1 MKKPVRLVLL
11 VSVLCAVSFTTVSTA
26 NAAAGLTAEGKAQL
40 ESDWL
45 MQCGNKPSAKFIT
58 DEIGWA
64 RELAARLAKIKD
76 CPSMKTQL
84 DTLAQ
89 LEKKVAGTKDAA
101 AIKTLYFEVRAVKRE
116 IMFAN
121 PLVDFD
127 RIVLIDNPFPNGKK
141 GDATNEWRHEAR
153 HRNGYMA
160 VMGGKLLSVGL
171 NPGGETKSLFG
182 DKVGSFWR
190 PDVHFDGKKIVVSF
204 QPEGDKSYHLY
215 EVDSEGK
222 KVKQL
227 TFGDYDDLD
236 PVYTPDNH
244 ITFCSS
250 RAHTYV
256 RCMPMTHAYAVSRCD
271 ADGKNIYVVSRN
283 GEAEYMASVLNDGRV
298 IYTRW
303 EYTEKPLWRVQ
314 SLWTM
319 NPDGT
324 NVQTFWGN
332 QSRWP
337 DVLTEARAIPGSNR
351 VMFTGLGHHD
361 WFNGSLGIIDPAGG
375 LNYPNGLTKVT
386 PDVRWTEVG
395 DGPAEK
401 TESKTYHS
409 CKNFRAYKTPYPL
422 SEEDFLCS
430 AIVTGH
436 GRFQLYLMDVHG
448 NRELIYKG
456 KENGYYA
463 MPLKARKAPPAS
475 PDRVKWP
482 KIGTNET
489 AASGVLYSNDVFSNA
504 PKILKEKGKYIRS
517 VVMDPKSYTT
527 WHKTVQHDGPAIS
540 VFQADGVKRILG
552 TTPIEKDG
560 SVCMEI
566 PAGVAVSFQVLDEK
580 KQCIHIMRSFTGV
593 MPGEMRGCFGCHE
606 SKLSTRGNPAAGSN
620 SIAMKKGPKKPVEP
634 PWGYS
639 TSISYTRFVQPV
651 LDKNCAKC
659 HKDPKHKAF
668 AKLNMTY
675 RPSKHRWRTRVNTRP
690 DEVSPFTEPYYTL
703 VGGGC
708 RWGNGSKKIPLA
720 GVYIVESYN
729 DRKGDGTDMKTLPP
743 YSAFSPKS
751 TLIKNA
757 SSGEHHKVK
766 VSPEDLEMLVAWV
779 DCNGPYLGDEEIRQM
794 YDPISFAAENISA
807 VRPRVATAPVI
818 NRFNIRQ
825 DGDSMKVSGPLKLSK
840 KVIKRAPRAPGKSG
854 KPAKPITYT
863 KLVKVTYGAGKN
875 CKDVTAIVTK
885 MKNKTGVIAIPGG
898 HNGLFGDPAA
908 GTVKELIVTFEL
920 NGKQQTAKFREDTPV
935 TLNPPSAKKSK

>member
-1 MKKPVRLVLL
+1 MNKLSRI
-11 VSVLCAVSFTTVSTA
+11 AVFAAVCLAVTSAVSTA
-26 NAAAGLTAEGKAQL
+26 SAAEITAEGQAQL
-40 ESDWL
+40 EADWL
-45 MQCGNKPSAKFIT
+45 MQCENKPTVKRIS
-58 DEIGWA
+58 DEIVWG
-64 RELAARLAKIKD
+64 RQLAARLTKLKGCKSLKA
-76 CPSMKTQL
+76 PL
-84 DTLAQ
+84 DTLTQ
-89 LEKKVAGTKDAA
+89 LEKQVAGAKTPE
-101 AIKTLYFEVRAVKRE
+101 AIKKLYFEVRAAKRK

-127 RIVLIDNPFPNGKK
+127 KIVLIDNPYPYGKR

-160 VMGGKLLSVGL
+160 VMGGKLLVVGL
-171 NPGGETKSLFG
+171 NPGGKVKSLFG
-182 DKVGSFWR
+182 DREGSFWR
-190 PDVHFDGKKIVVSF
+190 PDVHFSGKKIVVSF
-204 QPEGDKSYHLY
+204 QPKGHKSFHLY

-283 GEAEYMASVLNDGRV
+283 GEAEYMASVLNDGRI

-303 EYTEKPLWRVQ
+303 EYTDKALWRIQ

-324 NVQTFWGN
+324 NVQAFWGN

-351 VMFTGLGHHD
+351 IMFTGLGHHD
-361 WFNGSLGIIDPAGG
+361 WFRGALGMIDPSKG

-386 PDVRWTEVG
+386 PEVRWTEVG

-409 CKNFRAYKTPYPL
+409 CKSFKAYKTPYPL

-430 AIVTGH
+430 AS
-436 GRFQLYLMDVHG
+436 RAKRLSPFLLYLMDVHG

-456 KENGYYA
+456 KFNGYYA
-463 MPLKARKAPPAS
+463 MPLKARKAPPAL
-475 PDRVKWP
+475 PDLVKWP
-482 KIGTNET
+482 KIGSGEK
-489 AASGVLYSNDVFSNA
+489 AAPGILYSNDVFDNA
-504 PKILKEKGKYIRS
+504 PKILKGKGKYIRV

-527 WHKTVQHDGPAIS
+527 WHKTVQHDGPAVS

-552 TTPIEKDG
+552 TLPIEKDG
-560 SVCMEI
+560 SICMKI
-566 PAGVAVSFQVLDEK
+566 PAGAAVSFQMLDEK
-580 KQCIHIMRSFTGV
+580 KQCIHVMRSFTGV
-593 MPGEMRGCFGCHE
+593 MPGEVRGCFGCHE
-606 SKLSTRGNPAAGSN
+606 SKLSTRGNPAAMSN
-620 SIAMKKGPKKPVEP
+620 SIAIRKGAQKPVEP
-634 PWGYS
+634 PWGYK
-639 TSISYTRFVQPV
+639 TSISYARFVQPV

-659 HKDPKHKAF
+659 HNDPKHKAY
-668 AKLNMTY
+668 AKLNMTL
-675 RPSKHRWRTRVNTRP
+675 RPSKHGWRTRVNTRP
-690 DEVSPFTEPYYTL
+690 DDVSPFTEPYYTL
-703 VGGGC
+703 VGGGQG
-708 RWGNGSKKIPLA
+708 WGGRQHKKTLS

-729 DRKGDGTDMKTLPP
+729 DRDGNGSDLKTLPP
-743 YSAFSPKS
+743 YSAFSPVS

-757 SSGEHHKVK
+757 SSGKHHKVK
-766 VSPEDLEMLVAWV
+766 VSAEDLEKLVAWV
-779 DCNGPYLGDEEIRQM
+779 DLNGPYLGDEEIRKM
-794 YDPISFAAENISA
+794 YDPVSYAAENISA

-818 NRFNIRQ
+818 DRFNIRQ
-825 DGDSMKVSGPLKLSK
+825 DGDSMKISGPLKLSK
-840 KVIKRAPRAPGKSG
+840 KPIKKGPPRARRAPRASKA
-854 KPAKPITYT
+854 AKKLPCT
-863 KLVKVTYGAGKN
+863 KIIKVTYGAGKN
-875 CKDVTAIVTK
+875 IEDVTAIVLK
-885 MKNKTGVIAIPGG
+885 MKNKAGVTVIPGN
-898 HNGLFGDPAA
+898 HNDSFGDPIN
-908 GTVKELIVTFEL
+908 GTPKHLVITYEL
-920 NGKQQTAKFREDTPV
+920 NGKQLTAKFAENTPV
-935 TLNPPSAKKSK
+935 TLTPPAKK

>member
-1 MKKPVRLVLL
+1 MNKLSRIAILATVCFAVLG
-11 VSVLCAVSFTTVSTA
+11 SMSTGA
-26 NAAAGLTAEGKAQL
+26 SAITPEGQAQL
-40 ESDWL
+40 DADWL
-45 MQCGNKPSAKFIT
+45 VQCGGKPTAKMVT

-64 RELAARLAKIKD
+64 RELAARLEKIKG
-76 CPSMKTQL
+76 CPSLKA
-84 DTLAQ
+84 DLAKLAE
-89 LEKKVAGTKDAA
+89 LEKQIAGAKDAEA
-101 AIKTLYFEVRAVKRE
+101 AKKLYLAVRAAKRK

-121 PLVDFD
+121 PLINFD
-127 RIVLIDNPFPNGKK
+127 KIVLIDNPFPNGKK

-171 NPGGETKSLFG
+171 DPGSKATSLFG
-182 DKVGSFWR
+182 DRIGSFWR
-190 PDVHFDGKKIVVSF
+190 PDVHFNGKKIVVSF
-204 QPEGDKSYHLY
+204 QPTGHKSFHLY

-222 KVKQL
+222 NVKQL

-236 PVYTPDNH
+236 PIYTPDNH

-303 EYTEKPLWRVQ
+303 EYTEKALWRIQ

-324 NVQTFWGN
+324 NVQVFWGN

-361 WFNGSLGIIDPAGG
+361 WFNGSLGIIDPAKG
-375 LNYPNGLTKVT
+375 LNYPDGLTKVT
-386 PDVRWTEVG
+386 PEVRWTEVG
-395 DGPAEK
+395 DGPKEK

-409 CKNFRAYKTPYPL
+409 CKAFRAYKTPYPL

-430 AIVTGH
+430 AIVSGGRG
-436 GRFQLYLMDVHG
+436 GRFQLYLMDIHG
-448 NRELIYKG
+448 NRELIHKG
-456 KENGYYA
+456 NHNAYYA
-463 MPLKARKAPPAS
+463 MPLVARKAPPAL
-475 PDRVKWP
+475 PDRVAWP
-482 KIGTNET
+482 KIGSGQK

-527 WHKTVQHDGPAIS
+527 WHKTVQHDGPAVS

-560 SVCMEI
+560 SICMEI
-566 PAGVAVSFQVLDEK
+566 PAGIAVSFQVLDEK
-580 KQCIHIMRSFTGV
+580 KQCIHVMRSFTGV
-593 MPGEMRGCFGCHE
+593 MPGETRGCFGCHE

-634 PWGYS
+634 AWGYN

-651 LDKNCAKC
+651 LDKNCGKC
-659 HKDPKHKAF
+659 HQDPKHKAF

-690 DEVSPFTEPYYTL
+690 DDVSPFTEPYYTL
-703 VGGGC
+703 VGGGQG
-708 RWGNGSKKIPLA
+708 WGGRQKKMPLS
-720 GVYIVESYN
+720 GVYVVESYN
-729 DRKGDGTDMKTLPP
+729 SGGDGSDLKTLPP

-766 VSPEDLEMLVAWV
+766 VSAADLAMLVAWV
-779 DCNGPYLGDEEIRQM
+779 DLNGPYLGDEEIRNM
-794 YDPISFAAENISA
+794 YDPISYAAENISA
-807 VRPRVATAPVI
+807 VRPRVATAPMI
-818 NRFNIRQ
+818 DRFNIRQ
-825 DGDSMKVSGPLKLSK
+825 DGDSAKVSGPLKLSK
-840 KVIKRAPRAPGKSG
+840 KAIKQAPPRPSKSPK
-854 KPAKPITYT
+854 KPKTLVYT
-863 KLVKVTYGAGKN
+863 KILKVTYGAGKN
-875 CKDVTAIVTK
+875 VNDVTAKVTESA
-885 MKNKTGVIAIPGG
+885 NKTGIITISSE
-898 HNGLFGDPAA
+898 HNTLFGDPIN
-908 GTVKELIVTFEL
+908 GTVKELVITFEHK
-920 NGKQQTAKFREDTPV
+920 GKKQTVKALRST
-935 TLNPPSAKKSK
+935 

>member
-1 MKKPVRLVLL
+1 METSRMRNTAKFLLFVLIL
-11 VSVLCAVSFTTVSTA
+11 SAMSFTAPPIAS
-26 NAAAGLTAEGKAQL
+26 AAAAITPEGQTQL
-40 ESDWL
+40 EADWL
-45 MQCGNKPSAKFIT
+45 MQCSNKPSTKLIT

-64 RELAARLAKIKD
+64 RELAARLAKIKR
-76 CPSMKTQL
+76 CPSLKAHLDKLTQF
-84 DTLAQ
+84 
-89 LEKKVAGTKDAA
+89 EKQVAEAKAA
-101 AIKTLYFEVRAVKRE
+101 DAIKKLYFEVRTVKRA

-127 RIVLIDNPFPNGKK
+127 KIVLIDNPFPNGKR

-171 NPGGETKSLFG
+171 DPGSEAKSLFG

-204 QPEGDKSYHLY
+204 QPQGHKSFHLY
-215 EVDSEGK
+215 QVDSEGK
-222 KVKQL
+222 EVKQL

-236 PVYTPDNH
+236 PVYTPDDH

-303 EYTEKPLWRVQ
+303 EYTEKALWRIQ

-337 DVLTEARAIPGSNR
+337 DVLTEARAIPGSRR

-361 WFNGSLGIIDPAGG
+361 WFNGALGIIDPAGG
-375 LNYPNGLTKVT
+375 LNYPDGLTKVT
-386 PDVRWTEVG
+386 PEVRWTEVG

-401 TESKTYHS
+401 TESRTYHS
-409 CKNFRAYKTPYPL
+409 CRNFRAYKTPYPL

-430 AIVTGH
+430 AIVSGS

-456 KENGYYA
+456 RHNGYYA
-463 MPLKARKAPPAS
+463 MPLAARTAPPAI

-482 KIGTNET
+482 KIGSNENP
-489 AASGVLYSNDVFSNA
+489 APGVLYSNDVFSNA

-560 SVCMEI
+560 SICMEI
-566 PAGVAVSFQVLDEK
+566 PPGVAVSFQMLDEK
-580 KQCIHIMRSFTGV
+580 KQCIHVMRSFTGV

-606 SKLSTRGNPAAGSN
+606 SNLSTRGNPAAGSN
-620 SIAMKKGPKKPVEP
+620 SIAMRKGPKKPVEP
-634 PWGYS
+634 PWGYK

-659 HKDPKHKAF
+659 HQDPRHKAF
-668 AKLNMTY
+668 KKLNMTY
-675 RPSKHRWRTRVNTRP
+675 RPSKHRWRARVHTRP
-690 DEVSPFTEPYYTL
+690 GDVSPFTEPYLML
-703 VGGGC
+703 VGGGQG
-708 RWGNGSKKIPLA
+708 WGGRQKKMPLS
-720 GVYIVESYN
+720 GVYVVESYN
-729 DRKGDGTDMKTLPP
+729 SGGDGSDLKTLPP

-751 TLIKNA
+751 TLIENA
-757 SSGEHHKVK
+757 SSGKHNKVK
-766 VSPEDLEMLVAWV
+766 VSPEDLEKLVAWV
-779 DCNGPYLGDEEIRQM
+779 DLNGPYLGDEEIRKM
-794 YDPISFAAENISA
+794 YDPFSFAAENISA

-825 DGDSMKVSGPLKLSK
+825 DGDSMKISGPLKLSK
-840 KVIKRAPRAPGKSG
+840 KVIKRQNRAPGGQPSRK
-854 KPAKPITYT
+854 AKTLVYT
-863 KLVKVTYGAGKN
+863 KLIKVAYGAGKRVT
-875 CKDVTAIVTK
+875 DVTAKVMK
-885 MKNKTGVIAIPGG
+885 QKNKAGTITISAN
-898 HNGLFGDPAA
+898 HNALFGDPAN
-908 GTVKELIVTFEL
+908 GTVKELIVTFEHK
-920 NGKQQTAKFREDTPV
+920 GKQQTVKYPESTPV
-935 TLNPPSAKKSK
+935 TLKTK